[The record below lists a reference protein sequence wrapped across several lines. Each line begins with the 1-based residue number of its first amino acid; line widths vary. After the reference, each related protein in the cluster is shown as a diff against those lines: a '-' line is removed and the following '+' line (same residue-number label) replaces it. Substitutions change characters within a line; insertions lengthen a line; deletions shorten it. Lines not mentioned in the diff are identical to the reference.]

1 MPPGAPET
9 RRRAARRAEAERLL
23 DLVHL
28 DPALAR
34 SHPARLSG
42 VGVRSADGPGAD
54 RTVVRRHLLRRG
66 SVSALP
72 AVAERGPA
80 GLGGRRRR
88 GRHAVEHRLDLA
100 DPAHRGLDA
109 HAATPLRWTA
119 SASSSRVFWER
130 RAHSASCSALRR
142 SLSLSIAWRSRA
154 AAASTSRR
162 TATSASRRDS
172 SIEASIW
179 TRSVLLEQGLTLRAH
194 AQLAAQV
201 LTGALFGA
209 FTKRSDSL
217 EPERERGGLHD
228 GSIGKWG
235 PDLK

>member
-1 MPPGAPET
+1 M
-9 RRRAARRAEAERLL
+9 L
-23 DLVHL
+23 
-28 DPALAR
+28 
-34 SHPARLSG
+34 
-42 VGVRSADGPGAD
+42 
-54 RTVVRRHLLRRG
+54 
-66 SVSALP
+66 
-72 AVAERGPA
+72 
-80 GLGGRRRR
+80 
-88 GRHAVEHRLDLA
+88 
-100 DPAHRGLDA
+100 
-109 HAATPLRWTA
+109 A
-119 SASSSRVFWER
+119 SAGVDLER
-130 RAHSASCSALRR
+130 QLEDKNVNLLGVVLGLRR

-154 AAASTSRR
+154 AVASASRR